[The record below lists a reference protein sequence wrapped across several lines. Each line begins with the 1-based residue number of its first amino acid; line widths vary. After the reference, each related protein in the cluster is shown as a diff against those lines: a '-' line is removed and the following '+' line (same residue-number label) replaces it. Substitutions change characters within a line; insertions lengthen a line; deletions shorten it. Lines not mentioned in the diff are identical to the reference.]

1 MLKKVLI
8 PVNLHEA
15 EDRIIRLCSF
25 LSALGA
31 EEAVFLHA
39 GSSKGRAG
47 KQRQKMLGSLVQKVE
62 TDSGVKGEGL
72 IQPGS
77 VQMEIVRAAYE
88 KKVDFICFAFKKKNW
103 LKRTIL
109 GSTVKD
115 VIRQSTI
122 PVFVYKDPKRRQQ
135 KDEVFRVLYP
145 SSLQWGDDI
154 ILSYIRENTFGAGEV
169 YFLHVGKRAPDPVT
183 EEQRITRTREQLKE
197 LRERCGLEEK
207 EEATITEI
215 GSPRRKIVSVA
226 KKTVADLLLLG
237 KADSASTKEPV
248 LGSTAEEV
256 SYNAPCS
263 VLIIP
268 RDIIPTEDK
277 EPRQKKSVKNQ
288 GNEGVR
294 S

>member
-8 PVNLHEA
+8 PVNLREA
-15 EDRIIRLCSF
+15 EDRIIRLSMF
-25 LSALGA
+25 LSALGT

-39 GSSKGRAG
+39 GSDRGRAG
-47 KQRQKMLGSLVQKVE
+47 RQKRKVLEELAQKVE
-62 TDSGVKGEGL
+62 EASGVIGEGL
-72 IQPGS
+72 VQPGS

-154 ILSYIRENTFGAGEV
+154 ILSYVRENTFKAGEV

-183 EEQRITRTREQLKE
+183 EEQRITRIREQLKE
-197 LRERCGLEEK
+197 LREQCGLEEN
-207 EEATITEI
+207 EETTITEI
-215 GSPRRKIVSVA
+215 GSPRRKIVGAA
-226 KKTVADLLLLG
+226 KRYTADLLLLG
-237 KADSASTKEPV
+237 KADSANIKEPV

-256 SYNAPCS
+256 SYKAPCS

-277 EPRQKKSVKNQ
+277 EPREKDKKENQ
-288 GNEGVR
+288 QTKGGR